1 MHEVTITTTIKG
13 EDRVFFGKRKE
24 DKATIYI
31 SKPNWEC
38 DWHWVFGYLGNEDEH
53 CCLSDYQSKEH
64 YLKLKNGKFKLLTEK
79 RNISLRDALLEDYEL
94 NPNIE
99 DNLWEFCELVKTAY
113 TLKETSEVL
122 GRGGSNMN
130 TNPLTEVIKNQE
142 EVKRINTIVLPAIF
156 DKIQQILEEG

>member
-1 MHEVTITTTIKG
+1 M
-13 EDRVFFGKRKE
+13 
-24 DKATIYI
+24 
-31 SKPNWEC
+31 
-38 DWHWVFGYLGNEDEH
+38 
-53 CCLSDYQSKEH
+53 SDYQSKEH